1 MPRRQLVPMAS
12 ALLLLFA
19 FAWAP
24 SSLDRPAIAAPVG
37 ARLCRNEPLRLR
49 GFEPP
54 VSWQPAP
61 QANYPRIV
69 CSYTHPDGGRL
80 TLAAQKVA
88 PGTAA
93 ESLAESARAGLEK
106 QGFSDVRISVDKS
119 EGAPRARLDAH
130 LEGGRRFL
138 RQLYLVD
145 GGLGYVVTLV
155 AGSVIEPEM
164 SRDFDW
170 AVRTLSIGSEA
181 PRVDPDGGVP
191 R

>member
-1 MPRRQLVPMAS
+1 L
-12 ALLLLFA
+12 A
-19 FAWAP
+19 FALAFALALALALALTLP
-24 SSLDRPAIAAPVG
+24 VATPALAGPTTL
-37 ARLCRNEPLRLR
+37 RLCRNDSLRLR

-61 QANYPRIV
+61 QANYPRVV
-69 CSYTHPDGGRL
+69 CAYTHPDGGRL
-80 TLAAQKVA
+80 TLSAQKVA

-93 ESLAESARAGLEK
+93 ESLAQGARAGLEK
-106 QGFSDVRISVDKS
+106 QGFSDVRISVDHS
-119 EGAPRARLDAH
+119 ESAPRARLDAH

-155 AGSVIEPEM
+155 AGSITEPEM
-164 SRDFDW
+164 TRDFDW
-170 AVRTLSIGSEA
+170 ALRTLSIGSEA
-181 PRVDPDGGVP
+181 PKVDPDGGVP